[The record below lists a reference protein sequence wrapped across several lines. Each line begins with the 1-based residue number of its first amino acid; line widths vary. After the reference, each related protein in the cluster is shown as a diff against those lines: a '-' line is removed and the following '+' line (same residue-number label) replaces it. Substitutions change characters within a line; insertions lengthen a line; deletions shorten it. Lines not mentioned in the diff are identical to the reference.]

1 MTTPPN
7 PREALRADLQ
17 RSVEF
22 SWNFAN
28 AKPDIGENEK
38 MHVLGLCRML
48 NLAIE
53 ALAAQPPA
61 VSVDWRDGFPPL
73 TKLDDKPC
81 KGPDGR
87 PIPPMR
93 ESDEVIVCTDD
104 GRVVMDHCCAIGDGM
119 PLWFLNAGRVIGWM
133 PKPAALNPEAHDG
146 RE

>member
-61 VSVDWRDGFPPL
+61 VSVDDATCEAIYDAVSRANLTRDVKSPER
-73 TKLDDKPC
+73 KC
-81 KGPDGR
+81 A
-87 PIPPMR
+87 
-93 ESDEVIVCTDD
+93 
-104 GRVVMDHCCAIGDGM
+104 VV
-119 PLWFLNAGRVIGWM
+119 R
-133 PKPAALNPEAHDG
+133 AALNISEAGDAD
-146 RE
+146 